1 MNRLLL
7 AGLASVGVLCGLGQK
22 EAAAQYPYNR
32 GLAGN
37 PYQTPPVSPY
47 FGLIGRGTIAQKY
60 FNLTVPQ
67 LQFNA
72 NVDQLNQ
79 QIAFNQQSIAT
90 LATQEGL
97 LLGTGHPS
105 RFMSYQRYFLN
116 LNATAAGLAGYGYGG
131 GYGGYGGY
139 GSGYGAGG
147 YGSRFGS
154 VGGGAFGPTPGGDP
168 FGTGA
173 SGLGGGLRGPA
184 RGGRVR

>member
-1 MNRLLL
+1 MNRLIL
-7 AGLASVGVLCGLGQK
+7 AALASVGVLCGVGQK

-32 GLAGN
+32 GVAGN

-60 FNLTVPQ
+60 FNLTAPQ

-79 QIAFNQQSIAT
+79 QIALNQQNVST
-90 LATQEGL
+90 LAQGDL

-105 RFMSYQRYFLN
+105 RFMNYQRYFLN

-139 GSGYGAGG
+139 GSAYGAG

-154 VGGGAFGPTPGGDP
+154 VGGGAFGPTPGGEP

>member
-1 MNRLLL
+1 
-7 AGLASVGVLCGLGQK
+7 V
-22 EAAAQYPYNR
+22 
-32 GLAGN
+32 AGN

-60 FNLTVPQ
+60 FNLTAPQ

-79 QIAFNQQSIAT
+79 QIALNQQNIST
-90 LATQEGL
+90 LAQGDL

-105 RFMSYQRYFLN
+105 RFMNYQRYFLN

-131 GYGGYGGY
+131 GYGGYG
-139 GSGYGAGG
+139 SAYGAG

-154 VGGGAFGPTPGGDP
+154 VGGGAFGPTPGGEP

>member
-7 AGLASVGVLCGLGQK
+7 AGLVSVGVLCGLGQQ

-32 GLAGN
+32 GVAGN
-37 PYQTPPVSPY
+37 PYQTPPISPY
-47 FGLIGRGTIAQKY
+47 FGLIGRGTTAQKY

-79 QIAFNQQSIAT
+79 Q
-90 LATQEGL
+90 EGM

-105 RFMSYQRYFLN
+105 RFMNYQRYFLN
-116 LNATAAGLAGYGYGG
+116 LNATAAGLGGYNG
-131 GYGGYGGY
+131 GYGGF
-139 GSGYGAGG
+139 GSGYGAGYG
-147 YGSRFGS
+147 SGSRFGS
-154 VGGGAFGPTPGGDP
+154 VSGGAFGPTPGGEP
-168 FGTGA
+168 FGPGA

-184 RGGRVR
+184 RGGRTR

>member
-1 MNRLLL
+1 MNRLIL
-7 AGLASVGVLCGLGQK
+7 AALASVGVLCGLGQK

-32 GLAGN
+32 GVAGN

-60 FNLTVPQ
+60 FNLTAPQ

-79 QIAFNQQSIAT
+79 QIALNQQNVST
-90 LATQEGL
+90 LAQGDL

-105 RFMSYQRYFLN
+105 RFMNYQRYFLN

-131 GYGGYGGY
+131 GYGGYG
-139 GSGYGAGG
+139 SAYGAG

-154 VGGGAFGPTPGGDP
+154 VGGGAFGPTPGGEP